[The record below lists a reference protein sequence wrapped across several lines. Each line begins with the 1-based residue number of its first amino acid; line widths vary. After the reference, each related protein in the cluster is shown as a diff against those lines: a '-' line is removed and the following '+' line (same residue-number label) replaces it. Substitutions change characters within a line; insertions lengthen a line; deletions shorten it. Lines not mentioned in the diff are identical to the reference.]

1 MKKGIL
7 ALAMALVL
15 ALPLGVQ
22 AADTDAK
29 DPVVMLTGKL
39 WLESAENEKVAFL
52 YGIDMAIAVEQYI
65 ARESDKA
72 IQKKGNRKTLSTLSA
87 FEKGWTKAFTDVKR
101 KDIVK
106 QVDDWYAANGDKVD
120 RPVME
125 VIWYE
130 CAEPRLKAQNTK

>member
-7 ALAMALVL
+7 ALALALVL
-15 ALPLGVQ
+15 ALPLSVQ

-65 ARESDKA
+65 ARESDKT
-72 IQKKGNRKTLSTLSA
+72 IIVIINISP
-87 FEKGWTKAFTDVKR
+87 
-101 KDIVK
+101 IVK
-106 QVDDWYAANGDKVD
+106 LNVKHKIRTRRKLFNARYHNYSSGGNKV
-120 RPVME
+120 
-125 VIWYE
+125 I
-130 CAEPRLKAQNTK
+130 